1 MMKNKQFEIS
11 CREHKR
17 WFRDSVYV
25 LQIRYYMSRSKLPSR
40 HFHNEPP
47 ISGNYWTG
55 WRDCTPEDLITIGP
69 TIDKINKDQQI

>member
-1 MMKNKQFEIS
+1 MNDNRKFEIS

-25 LQIRYYMSRSKLPSR
+25 LQIRYFMERDPEYDNSR
-40 HFHNEPP
+40 FHIPK
-47 ISGNYWTG
+47 NYWTG

-69 TIDKINKDQQI
+69 AFDKINKEQ